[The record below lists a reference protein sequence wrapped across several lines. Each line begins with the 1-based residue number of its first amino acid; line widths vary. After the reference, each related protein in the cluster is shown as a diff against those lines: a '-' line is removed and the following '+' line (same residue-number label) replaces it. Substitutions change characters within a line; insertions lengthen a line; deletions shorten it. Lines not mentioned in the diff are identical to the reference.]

1 MATSNVK
8 IMNLVAVAADA
19 DNEFCNLEARVAEL
33 EAENAMLKKML
44 EPGSPALAEDFS
56 DPQPPVEEP
65 VAPESTDAAG
75 PGEPVGGEL
84 PPDQAA

>member
-44 EPGSPALAEDFS
+44 EPDPPADLAEDFS
-56 DPQPPVEEP
+56 DPQPPVGEPATPEEEP
-65 VAPESTDAAG
+65 HAETLSGDQPE
-75 PGEPVGGEL
+75 
-84 PPDQAA
+84 